1 MRRFSLLPL
10 FAALVAAVAL
20 TAGAPVVE
28 AQQAQGNG
36 HMPPPQ
42 ERAMPRSEGGRGNH
56 NSLSESVRKVQR
68 TTGGQVLGA
77 ERVQFDGRDINRV
90 KYVDDRGRVRY
101 MDDAQG
107 TRRNDSPVRPRRDIP
122 SESPAR
128 GDNPSYP

>member
-1 MRRFSLLPL
+1 MRCSSLRPL
-10 FAALVAAVAL
+10 FATLVAAVVL

-28 AQQAQGNG
+28 AQQAQENRP
-36 HMPPPQ
+36 MPPPQ
-42 ERAMPRSEGGRGNH
+42 ERGFPRSEGRGNH

-77 ERVQFDGRDINRV
+77 ERVQFDGQDINRV

-107 TRRNDSPVRPRRDIP
+107 GRRGDSPVRPRRDIP

>member
-1 MRRFSLLPL
+1 
-10 FAALVAAVAL
+10 
-20 TAGAPVVE
+20 
-28 AQQAQGNG
+28 
-36 HMPPPQ
+36 
-42 ERAMPRSEGGRGNH
+42 MPRSEGGRGTH
-56 NSLSESVRKVQR
+56 TSLSESVRKVQR

-107 TRRNDSPVRPRRDIP
+107 TRRIDSPVRPRRDIP

>member
-1 MRRFSLLPL
+1 MR
-10 FAALVAAVAL
+10 
-20 TAGAPVVE
+20 E
-28 AQQAQGNG
+28 ND

-42 ERAMPRSEGGRGNH
+42 ERAFPRSEGRGNH

-77 ERVQFDGRDINRV
+77 ERVQFDGQDINRV

-101 MDDAQG
+101 MDDTQG
-107 TRRNDSPVRPRRDIP
+107 GRRGDSPVRPRRDIP